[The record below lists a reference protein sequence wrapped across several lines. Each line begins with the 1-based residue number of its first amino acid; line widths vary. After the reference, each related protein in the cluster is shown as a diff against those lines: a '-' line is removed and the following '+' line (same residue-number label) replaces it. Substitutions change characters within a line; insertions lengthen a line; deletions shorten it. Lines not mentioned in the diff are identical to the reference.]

1 MNFSPRDCVQV
12 SRTVMQVTTGVGV
25 PGMEHPDTRC
35 HHCNGECCFMVRAHF
50 LLSSFTNFSASLY
63 WTKSSSLGIRVTD
76 TECPHDW
83 TGFPVSR
90 LWILSKTS
98 FTLNLWCWRYGSLGL
113 WMLLQVHLY
122 LFGLIFLTDIQ
133 VGKDQQTF
141 GRNMLSFDKTSS
153 YNLVPSPAGLLC
165 WAWTG
170 YRGLAWSPC
179 PMLHL

>member
-1 MNFSPRDCVQV
+1 MPQFQETVSMNFSPRDCVQV

-25 PGMEHPDTRC
+25 PGVEHPDTRC

-50 LLSSFTNFSASLY
+50 LLPLFHKFLCHFVVDKIKFLRA
-63 WTKSSSLGIRVTD
+63 KSD

-98 FTLNLWCWRYGSLGL
+98 FTLNLWCWRYGSLGW
-113 WMLLQVHLY
+113 WMLLQLHLY

-133 VGKDQQTF
+133 VCKDQQTF
-141 GRNMLSFDKTSS
+141 GRNILS
-153 YNLVPSPAGLLC
+153 C
-165 WAWTG
+165 W
-170 YRGLAWSPC
+170 
-179 PMLHL
+179 